1 MLAKGVCLFKCP
13 SWRWWHMRM
22 HWSKSI
28 QLVYGGSV
36 WLQRC
41 LEELVR
47 IYGQLLSI
55 LRVKK
60 VLQSIFWWPFW
71 PRIRIYSRSAPEES
85 CSRVALE
92 TFRGQCQDAPNDD
105 KWKQWPAARNKK
117 ISRCACIGTSNSR
130 LRTYIHVRW
139 DHGGYSLYC
148 LFHYKM
154 GSPCLCKIIVP
165 AHIL

>member
-1 MLAKGVCLFKCP
+1 MCLRKEFVYSNAQAGGGDTCGCTDP
-13 SWRWWHMRM
+13 RASNWFMVAAYGCSDAWRN
-22 HWSKSI
+22 
-28 QLVYGGSV
+28 
-36 WLQRC
+36 WL
-41 LEELVR
+41 

-130 LRTYIHVRW
+130 LRTYIHVCW
-139 DHGGYSLYC
+139 DHGGILLILLVSLE
-148 LFHYKM
+148 KW
-154 GSPCLCKIIVP
+154 GAPVSAK
-165 AHIL
+165 